1 MDGGRFDGCGGCE
14 AVLVAPEDQV
24 LLMNLL
30 PALDERPGPA
40 RRRPRVTIEATA
52 QAVLDVA
59 LAKREQMA
67 LRLTDALSAAR
78 GPLGLPARDG
88 SRSGYR
94 ALVLGAAA
102 VGLVLAAVAV
112 TRVGLPP
119 RPAPAPVQATR
130 AGITPPWVD
139 GPGGEASPAMEAP
152 GPETVSSEMDPTA
165 RPPRHKLQRQGP
177 RRTPPENTAP

>member
-1 MDGGRFDGCGGCE
+1 MDSGRFDGCGGCE
-14 AVLVAPEDQV
+14 AVLAPEDQA

-40 RRRPRVTIEATA
+40 RRRPRVTFETTA

-88 SRSGYR
+88 SRSGCH
-94 ALVLGAAA
+94 ALVAGAAA
-102 VGLVLAAVAV
+102 VGLLLAAVVV

-119 RPAPAPVQATR
+119 WPAPAPVQVTR
-130 AGITPPWVD
+130 AGTTPPWVD

-152 GPETVSSEMDPTA
+152 GPETVSSEVAPTA
-165 RPPRHKLQRQGP
+165 RPPRHKRPRQSP